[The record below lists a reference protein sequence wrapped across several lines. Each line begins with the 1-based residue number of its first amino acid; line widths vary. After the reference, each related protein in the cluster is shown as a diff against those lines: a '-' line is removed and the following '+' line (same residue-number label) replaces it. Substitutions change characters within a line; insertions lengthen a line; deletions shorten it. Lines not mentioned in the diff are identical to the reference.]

1 MVFFYAS
8 IFGLAVLALIVL
20 TALVDFVR
28 HERALKRAMLA
39 GTALVIITCS
49 SCALK
54 PPVQAPTPQVGAS
67 VCWQSQTRPS
77 TGLAYPD
84 RDACQG
90 LAHVGIVNHK
100 CGPFLTTHAEDDAC
114 VTFWSKTDGDW
125 IIAPLSYRVSSTDG
139 PYSVVD
145 VS

>member
-1 MVFFYAS
+1 MWAFFC
-8 IFGLAVLALIVL
+8 IMGLVLLALIVL
-20 TALVDFVR
+20 TAICDYVR
-28 HERALKRAMLA
+28 CERALKAALLA
-39 GTALVIITCS
+39 GTAIVTLCN
-49 SCALK
+49 CA
-54 PPVQAPTPQVGAS
+54 PPQPVQAPTPQVAAS

-77 TGLAYPD
+77 TGLAFPD